1 MDKVLLGIIVLISLL
16 AFNNQKLFNKLSFR
30 PVEIQKGQWYRFISH
45 VFIHS
50 GIIHLFFNGFV
61 FYSFA
66 PHVLQWLGYLHPGSS
81 LTLFALLFIG
91 GAIAGVIPTYFREKN
106 NPYYTAVGASGGV
119 SALVFSIV
127 LISPTSTLLVFFVP
141 MPAYLF
147 GVLYLAYEY
156 YMAKRNSQD
165 KIAHDVHLVSA
176 LFGLL
181 CTYLIHPPVL
191 KQFIEAVF

>member
-1 MDKVLLGIIVLISLL
+1 MDKILLGAIVIVSLL
-16 AFNNQKLFNKLSFR
+16 AFNKQTLFNKLAFK
-30 PVEIQKGQWYRFISH
+30 PIDIQNGQWYRFFTH
-45 VFIHS
+45 VFVHS

-66 PHVLQWLGYLHPGSS
+66 PHVLQWLGYIHPSSS
-81 LTLFALLFIG
+81 LILFGVLFIG
-91 GAIAGVIPTYFREKN
+91 GAVAGVIPTYFREKN

-165 KIAHDVHLVSA
+165 KIAHDVHLISA
-176 LFGLL
+176 LYGLVITFL
-181 CTYLIHPPVL
+181 MHPPVL
-191 KQFIEAVF
+191 KQFIQDVF